1 MFNFK
6 RTEEN
11 NNNSDEKNIKQE
23 LLKYSAS
30 KDKSSTLNS
39 IAAESGFI
47 KEDLKIRSMVIKAL
61 EKEFGKEIKNIKN
74 YDYLVDSVVNRL
86 KKKQLD
92 AQEKDED

>member
-11 NNNSDEKNIKQE
+11 NNNADEKIIKQD
-23 LLKYSAS
+23 LLKYFS

-39 IAAESGFI
+39 ITAESSFI
-47 KEDLKIRSMVIKAL
+47 KEDSKIRNMVIKTL

>member
-11 NNNSDEKNIKQE
+11 NNNSDEKNIKQA
-23 LLKYSAS
+23 LLKYFSS

-39 IAAESGFI
+39 IASESSFI
-47 KEDLKIRSMVIKAL
+47 KEDLKIRNMVIKAL

-92 AQEKDED
+92 AQMQDED